1 MKKIRLDHLKT
12 SLDEIKRL
20 QRLESLR
27 GVEDIVIK
35 HIVLLIETGTSEARE
50 ELLAIEKV
58 INEELTMTRENLL
71 ISALKNSLKGAL
83 SVAKFYL
90 LWYYVSQAMN
100 FLETKNLSKSFDQV
114 LAVNQVNLS
123 INQGISLGL
132 VGESGSGKTTLSR
145 LILGLIEPTSGHV
158 LYNNVKD
165 IRRELQ
171 IVFQDPQTSLN
182 PRIRIGE
189 AIAEPILIHQLWP
202 KDKVLDKVVD
212 LLTMVKLPADYGRRF
227 PHELSGGER
236 QRVGIARALATEPRL
251 LILDEPVSA
260 LDVAIQVEILELLKQ
275 LKQELKL
282 TYLFIAHDL
291 SVIGFMCDQ
300 VAVME
305 SGQIV
310 ELGSIETV
318 LKTPQH
324 PYTKK
329 LLASVLW
336 IPERIPKKYGKF
348 GEMATPSR
356 GFRPSF
362 FGKPY

>member
-1 MKKIRLDHLKT
+1 
-12 SLDEIKRL
+12 
-20 QRLESLR
+20 
-27 GVEDIVIK
+27 
-35 HIVLLIETGTSEARE
+35 
-50 ELLAIEKV
+50 
-58 INEELTMTRENLL
+58 
-71 ISALKNSLKGAL
+71 
-83 SVAKFYL
+83 
-90 LWYYVSQAMN
+90 MN

-329 LLASVLW
+329 LLASVL
-336 IPERIPKKYGKF
+336 
-348 GEMATPSR
+348 
-356 GFRPSF
+356 
-362 FGKPY
+362 

>member
-1 MKKIRLDHLKT
+1 
-12 SLDEIKRL
+12 
-20 QRLESLR
+20 
-27 GVEDIVIK
+27 
-35 HIVLLIETGTSEARE
+35 
-50 ELLAIEKV
+50 
-58 INEELTMTRENLL
+58 
-71 ISALKNSLKGAL
+71 
-83 SVAKFYL
+83 
-90 LWYYVSQAMN
+90 
-100 FLETKNLSKSFDQV
+100 LETKNLSKSFDQV

-329 LLASVLW
+329 LLASVL
-336 IPERIPKKYGKF
+336 
-348 GEMATPSR
+348 
-356 GFRPSF
+356 
-362 FGKPY
+362 